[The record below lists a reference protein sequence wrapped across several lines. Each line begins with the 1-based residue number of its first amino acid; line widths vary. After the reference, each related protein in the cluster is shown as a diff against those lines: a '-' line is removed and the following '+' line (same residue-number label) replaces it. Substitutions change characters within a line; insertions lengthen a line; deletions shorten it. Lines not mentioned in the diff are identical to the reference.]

1 MGNDG
6 DKLLDHGIYPHFSK
20 MFNVSPETIR
30 DIWRRRT
37 YKWLPRSNIYT
48 ISLRHRRQQL

>member
-37 YKWLPRSNIYT
+37 YKWLRSSIYT
-48 ISLRHRRQQL
+48 ISLRRRRQQL